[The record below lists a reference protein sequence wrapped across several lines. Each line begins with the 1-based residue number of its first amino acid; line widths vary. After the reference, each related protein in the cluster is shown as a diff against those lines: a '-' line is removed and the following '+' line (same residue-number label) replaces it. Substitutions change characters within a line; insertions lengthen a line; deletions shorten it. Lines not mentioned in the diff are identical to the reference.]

1 MEDSVI
7 PSESDG
13 NPKPD
18 GTSTVPPETT
28 LPENT
33 SSSPVETTGQR
44 DTQSILPAANITEDK
59 PNFTSAL
66 EHSSFPSSLPPPVP
80 VETTDNNA
88 SLTTTATIDEG
99 NPTVAATN
107 SAPDF
112 PDKPPPSLPVES
124 EATAAAEQISSAD
137 HPASAVGAL
146 SSPTADG
153 RERMPSIPTEG
164 LQAGAQNSNTD
175 EQLASSTTT
184 TQGASGEVSKGE
196 ASEMPST
203 SGASAQPADSGDA
216 IEQSL
221 NQDSLKHSPN
231 SNPQRASAS
240 TDPSRPVESA
250 IEAPTVG
257 KAPQPAKPRTPIFK
271 RIAKQVAAAKEAVA
285 KQEVDTISPAPL
297 SEAAVVVPAA
307 TAEPAVSSPTLPPPG
322 EVHASAKDASEAGP
336 EVAPVAA
343 PEIAPSPSNPAVEA
357 ERKETEASESVTG
370 SEREGAQVTEDP
382 VEIYVDEDAAAASEG
397 APGDAA
403 PANVPGDAAPANVPG
418 DAAPVVVPDD
428 AAPVGSPGDAAPPHA
443 PGDTVSSGAS
453 GNAAPVDT
461 LANFASLLRG
471 HPTADVESPSAPA
484 EGDTTGAEEIAPLP
498 PAKPKL
504 AWGDG
509 QLENVT
515 VDGVTDGVT
524 TVVGGDESDGSDGF
538 DIDVELKHLLK
549 ERNARESLVPG
560 VEQMQQVMLNAEDA
574 NRYLQLDEQLY
585 TAVRAHSKRTCL
597 HCPHPDSMILNGGL
611 LLLSLPVLVYQ
622 LWYMDVQDL
631 FTAAL
636 SDQWPFVYI
645 GASVMQGGLGY
656 GAQVAEHHRT
666 AALVAHCSFGLAVG
680 MTAAVYGVLLGLE
693 ASAGC
698 SLHQSTTQG
707 CDTCTCAL
715 RNACNQ
721 EGLESAG
728 CESCEAWS
736 LDVCA
741 DPEWL
746 HPVLGVVVSLAF
758 LVPATLSLLIMIAH
772 EQSQSNEVMMEE
784 WFTKHWT
791 VCSKS
796 TFDPSK
802 LDETHKAMTGDFTLA
817 EIVGP
822 KDATRLGIGDI
833 KFDESQNDSG
843 MPGQF

>member
-1 MEDSVI
+1 
-7 PSESDG
+7 
-13 NPKPD
+13 
-18 GTSTVPPETT
+18 
-28 LPENT
+28 
-33 SSSPVETTGQR
+33 
-44 DTQSILPAANITEDK
+44 
-59 PNFTSAL
+59 
-66 EHSSFPSSLPPPVP
+66 
-80 VETTDNNA
+80 
-88 SLTTTATIDEG
+88 
-99 NPTVAATN
+99 
-107 SAPDF
+107 
-112 PDKPPPSLPVES
+112 
-124 EATAAAEQISSAD
+124 
-137 HPASAVGAL
+137 
-146 SSPTADG
+146 
-153 RERMPSIPTEG
+153 MPSIPTEG

-560 VEQMQQVMLNAEDA
+560 VEQVA
-574 NRYLQLDEQLY
+574 
-585 TAVRAHSKRTCL
+585 C
-597 HCPHPDSMILNGGL
+597 CCF
-611 LLLSLPVLVYQ
+611 LPVLVYQ
-622 LWYMDVQDL
+622 LWYKDVQDL

-698 SLHQSTTQG
+698 SLHQSTMQI
-707 CDTCTCAL
+707 
-715 RNACNQ
+715 
-721 EGLESAG
+721 
-728 CESCEAWS
+728 
-736 LDVCA
+736 DVY
-741 DPEWL
+741 EYEN
-746 HPVLGVVVSLAF
+746 
-758 LVPATLSLLIMIAH
+758 T
-772 EQSQSNEVMMEE
+772 
-784 WFTKHWT
+784 
-791 VCSKS
+791 
-796 TFDPSK
+796 
-802 LDETHKAMTGDFTLA
+802 
-817 EIVGP
+817 
-822 KDATRLGIGDI
+822 
-833 KFDESQNDSG
+833 
-843 MPGQF
+843 